1 LVPAWTADQLK
12 LILENAPPDYSCL
25 FTCIA
30 LTGLRLGE
38 LLALEWKHVDLNSG
52 VIKVEQNL
60 WRGQIVAPKT
70 IGSARIV
77 PYGAVLGEVL
87 VNHKRRSL
95 HNQQEDFVFCKPDG
109 DFLNQDVLRK
119 DVLYPIPDRL
129 NIPRPKRSAGFRCFR
144 HSAASL
150 INSQT
155 GNLKLAQNLLGHS
168 NLSTT
173 ADVYT
178 HTSTEAQ
185 REASEILEQAV
196 FGNLFPICAQKGTG
210 TVQ

>member
-1 LVPAWTADQLK
+1 MGDTDPERAIFSPRGRIPLQCLGSNGAGKLKAEFANAGGYLLVAVKKGYIPG
-12 LILENAPPDYSCL
+12 Y
-25 FTCIA
+25 
-30 LTGLRLGE
+30 TG
-38 LLALEWKHVDLNSG
+38 
-52 VIKVEQNL
+52 IM
-60 WRGQIVAPKT
+60 IVAPKT
-70 IGSARIV
+70 IRSARMV
-77 PYGAVLGEVL
+77 PYGAVLGEIL
-87 VNHKRRSL
+87 ANHKRRSL
-95 HNQQEDFVFCKPDG
+95 NSQPEDFVFCKPDG
-109 DFLNQDVLRK
+109 DSFNQDVLRK
-119 DVLYPIPDRL
+119 DVLYPILDRL
-129 NIPRPKRSAGFRCFR
+129 NISRPKRSAGFHCFR

-196 FGNLFPICAQKGTG
+196 FGNPFPICSQKGTG